1 MLSVFLVSLN
11 SVLIIITIIFVGFIL
26 KKKHIFSDQ
35 FTSDISSLVVDV
47 ALPLSILLSTQKYI
61 TKNNFILL
69 ATGTIL
75 IMVAILICFG
85 ISFIISKLL
94 KINKSKR
101 SIFIN
106 GFVNSNT
113 LFVGLPLNI
122 ALFGS
127 KSLPYFLCY
136 FVANTIATWGI
147 GIKIIKRDGLTKI
160 IKKDVSTL
168 KRVLNIFTPPMWGFI
183 IGLAFFV
190 IGLKITG
197 FLNDSFSY
205 LANLVTPL
213 SLIFLGLTL
222 GGTKIGSIKIEPL
235 DLIAQ
240 LGKFVI
246 SPLIMFLVVVIAQNL
261 NIITLQPLFIKT
273 LVVQAA
279 TPMLT
284 LLPVMAEQSKLDT
297 LFATKILTES
307 ILIFPFAVIIIML
320 IL

>member
-1 MLSVFLVSLN
+1 
-11 SVLIIITIIFVGFIL
+11 
-26 KKKHIFSDQ
+26 
-35 FTSDISSLVVDV
+35 
-47 ALPLSILLSTQKYI
+47 
-61 TKNNFILL
+61 
-69 ATGTIL
+69 
-75 IMVAILICFG
+75 
-85 ISFIISKLL
+85 
-94 KINKSKR
+94 
-101 SIFIN
+101 
-106 GFVNSNT
+106 
-113 LFVGLPLNI
+113 
-122 ALFGS
+122 
-127 KSLPYFLCY
+127 
-136 FVANTIATWGI
+136 
-147 GIKIIKRDGLTKI
+147 
-160 IKKDVSTL
+160 
-168 KRVLNIFTPPMWGFI
+168 MWGFI